1 VGFPVTPLE
10 PMAGGLPII
19 ATAVPGIAEIIA
31 DETPLPGIIV
41 PVADVSALVSA
52 LERLLN
58 DIEPSQD
65 LGFHAKET
73 RSRFLAGI
81 CGYAIAVFPVGAG
94 EFMSCSAA
102 QLKEHI
108 YVISTQCLLAAH
120 R

>member
-58 DIEPSQD
+58 DIEPSQ
-65 LGFHAKET
+65 
-73 RSRFLAGI
+73 
-81 CGYAIAVFPVGAG
+81 
-94 EFMSCSAA
+94 
-102 QLKEHI
+102 LKEHI